1 VKHAALLAIRAYQK
15 TKPWLIPASTC
26 RFYPSCSVYGY
37 EAIERH
43 GIVKGGWLAVRR
55 ICRCHPFNP
64 GGFDPVP

>member
-1 VKHAALLAIRAYQK
+1 MKHAALLAIRAYQK
-15 TKPWLIPASTC
+15 AKPWLIPASTC

-37 EAIERH
+37 DAIERH
-43 GIVKGGWLAVRR
+43 GIVRGGWLAVRR